1 LLPRKI
7 TKGKLNLDDIPL
19 DAGLDVD
26 VELYKGKIWNSFVYI
41 GNCIDTV
48 PDMWDATEMAQFL
61 LTCDVYD
68 IRKVVNKFRG
78 SRRVPNKLKK
88 ALLNTN
94 LNDLSEICCGCNET
108 S

>member
-1 LLPRKI
+1 M
-7 TKGKLNLDDIPL
+7 DDIPL

-26 VELYKGKIWNSFVYI
+26 VELYKGKIWDSFAYI

-68 IRKVVNKFRG
+68 IHNVVDKLRG
-78 SRRVPNKLKK
+78 KHNIPTRLIK

-94 LNDLSEICCGCNET
+94 LNDLS
-108 S
+108 